1 MSYHQYEKKVVQRYG
16 VELVGWTSPK
26 LVAPSHLG
34 RSVPQLK
41 DLLDALMSG
50 ACHLQ
55 RLTNAQLKE
64 RVGAQVRPTNDGVVI
79 APVPKPRKKH
89 SDTGKKRGPKRKR
102 GDDT

>member
-1 MSYHQYEKKVVQRYG
+1 
-16 VELVGWTSPK
+16 
-26 LVAPSHLG
+26 
-34 RSVPQLK
+34 
-41 DLLDALMSG
+41 MSG

-79 APVPKPRKKH
+79 APVPKPRKKR
-89 SDTGKKRGPKRKR
+89 SDTGKKRGPKRKC